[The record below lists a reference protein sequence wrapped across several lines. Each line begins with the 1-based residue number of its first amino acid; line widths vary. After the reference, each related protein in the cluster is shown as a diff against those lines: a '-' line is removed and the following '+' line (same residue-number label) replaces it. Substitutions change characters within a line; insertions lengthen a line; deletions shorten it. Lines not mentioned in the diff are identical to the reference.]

1 MGFEKVASDSQQINT
16 LTGGIT
22 SSDGSPLL
30 DTDSVTGKSTMFG
43 PAAIREIQ
51 NGVANGDFGAPP
63 QDATANINDTDNAL
77 PYWTFTDS
85 SSGRVTLKVID
96 DATSGYSTSS
106 GYILRASFANAS
118 ATPDYARV
126 ERWVPILGGSNRPSA
141 YNPEFTA
148 LFATNTATVQ
158 VQIYCQ
164 FYKEDKSTSVGTAY
178 SRTVTGA
185 QLYAAGATGVAG
197 SVATISTLLYV
208 EPNQVSSTSANWLR
222 SVAPADAAYLR
233 VLLDFQVPAAGPT
246 ADVRI
251 DIAEVRLP
259 FTQTDIILS
268 DKEAPATYGPSHIWQ
283 QDGALWIS
291 GAQGFTNGNFPNT
304 AGTLPDA
311 GGAGIIGPMVLYSGN
326 GGTGLFNEMAFIS
339 IGNDYWLGQDF
350 DIVFN
355 GEMFVPDGS
364 IWFMNGGIL
373 VNEGGIVNT
382 GNNTDFG
389 GIAYRSG
396 TFSLPNNAWTTV
408 PLTAEYFDNSTL
420 EGIFVD
426 TTDDAAFPVGGSDI
440 NGMGWWVVNATAQF
454 PPDADGW
461 RGIRILKSDLGS
473 PVTTGTVYAEHR
485 FQPLNSGGGSAVTDV
500 TTVTAVVYLNA
511 GHDITDEWTGIRLQ
525 LFQNSG
531 AAMTITPASWYSC
544 TIQMARV
551 GA

>member
-106 GYILRASFANAS
+106 GYILRALFANAS

-126 ERWVPILGGSNRPSA
+126 ERWVPILGGANRPSA

-158 VQIYCQ
+158 VQIYCE
-164 FYKEDKSTSVGTAY
+164 FYKEDKSTAVGTAW

-185 QLYAAGATGVAG
+185 QLYAAGATGTSG
-197 SVATISTLLYV
+197 SVATVSSLLYV
-208 EPNQVSSTSANWLR
+208 QPDQVASTSANWLR
-222 SVAPADAAYLR
+222 SVAPASAAYLR
-233 VLLDFQVPAAGPT
+233 ILLDFEVPGAGPT
-246 ADVRI
+246 ADVRV

-259 FTQTDIILS
+259 LTQTDIILS

-283 QDGALWIS
+283 QDGALWVA
-291 GAQGFTNGNFPNT
+291 GAQGFTNGDFPTT
-304 AGTLPDA
+304 AGIIPDA
-311 GGAGIIGPMVLYSGN
+311 GGVGIIGPVVLYSGT

-339 IGNDYWLGQDF
+339 IGTDYWLAFDY
-350 DIVFN
+350 DIVIV
-355 GEMFVPDGS
+355 GEMYVPYSS
-364 IWFMNGGIL
+364 IYFMNGGIR
-373 VNEGGIVNT
+373 VDEGGIVNQGAASGWGGYGKYST
-382 GNNTDFG
+382 TFTVANNV
-389 GIAYRSG
+389 
-396 TFSLPNNAWTTV
+396 WTTM
-408 PLTAEYFDNSTL
+408 PLNQEYFLNTPL
-420 EGIFVD
+420 EGLFVD
-426 TTDDAAFPVGGSDI
+426 TTDDAIYPVGGSDI
-440 NGMGWWVVNATAQF
+440 NGMGWYVVSVSVSF
-454 PPDADGW
+454 PADADGH
-461 RGIRILKSDLGS
+461 RGVRLQQYFLN
-473 PVTTGTVYAEHR
+473 TGAMFTFA
-485 FQPLNSGGGSAVTDV
+485 QSTAKPINSSGGSAVEDTINC
-500 TTVTAVVYLNA
+500 TGIVYLNA
-511 GHDITDEWTGIRLQ
+511 GHDITDEWTGVRVQIY
-525 LFQNSG
+525 QNSG
-531 AAMTITPASWYSC
+531 GTMTFSPANYYDC
-544 TIQMARV
+544 VVQMTRC